1 MVFKMFKWQF
11 KLQVKNCYAQNLAS
25 KQASLLLILC
35 VSLVSL
41 SSCTVLNSWLTESGQ
56 VAREEFNPRVVLRK
70 YEWFKDAAAELDRKR
85 ADISV
90 MQKSLV
96 ELEKTYTGTSRA
108 NWAESDRSEQAQL
121 TAELNGLRSSYN
133 DLAAQYNAAMAK
145 ISFAFANVGQLPQ
158 GAIEPLPREFKQ
170 YID

>member
-1 MVFKMFKWQF
+1 MNFGS
-11 KLQVKNCYAQNLAS
+11 KLKLPIICI
-25 KQASLLLILC
+25 SL
-35 VSLVSL
+35 LVSL
-41 SSCTVLNSWLTESGQ
+41 TSCTVVNSWLTESGQ
-56 VAREEFNPRVVLRK
+56 VAREEFNPRVTLKK

-90 MQKSLV
+90 MQKSLD
-96 ELEKTYTGTSRA
+96 ELENSYAGTPRKD
-108 NWAESDRSEQAQL
+108 WALSDRSELAQL

-145 ISFAFANVGQLPQ
+145 INYAFANVGQLPQ
-158 GAIEPLPREFKQ
+158 GAKEPLPREFKA

>member
-1 MVFKMFKWQF
+1 MNFGL
-11 KLQVKNCYAQNLAS
+11 KLK
-25 KQASLLLILC
+25 LLPIIC
-35 VSLVSL
+35 VVSLVSL
-41 SSCTVLNSWLTESGQ
+41 TSCTVVNAWLTESGQ
-56 VAREEFNPRVVLRK
+56 VAREEFNPRVALKR

-90 MQKSLV
+90 MQKSLA
-96 ELEKTYTGTSRA
+96 ELEKSYAGTPRRD
-108 NWAESDRSEQAQL
+108 WAEGDRSELAQL

-145 ISFAFANVGQLPQ
+145 INYAFANVGQLPQ
-158 GAIEPLPREFKQ
+158 GAQEPLPREFKA

>member
-1 MVFKMFKWQF
+1 MIT
-11 KLQVKNCYAQNLAS
+11 S
-25 KQASLLLILC
+25 KRSPLLIIC
-35 VSLVSL
+35 VLSLSSL
-41 SSCTVLNSWLTESGQ
+41 SSCTVLGAWLTESGQ
-56 VAREEFNPRVVLRK
+56 VTREEFNPRVALRK

-90 MQKSLV
+90 MQKSLK
-96 ELEKTYTGTSRA
+96 ELENSYAGTSRKD
-108 NWAESDRSEQAQL
+108 WAESDRSEQAQL

-145 ISFAFANVGQLPQ
+145 INFAFANIGQLPR
-158 GAIEPLPREFKQ
+158 GASEPLPREFKA